1 MSASTRR
8 SPTGLPSTFTLEG
21 REKNVPCYDA
31 KAAAL
36 KMDAPLPE
44 GWEIR
49 QSKAG
54 KDYLAP
60 PRQPGFGGGGG
71 GRREMSPSERSEIRA
86 EVALKAAAEIAPH
99 LTSPGLLENTLQCAD
114 LFYEWITKFSSGAAA
129 TSLPPAGTAGGAPA
143 SPPLSAPPAMTEGGT
158 TGAVTGEGTAS
169 VPPSLSAEEFFGK
182 PCECGGTIWKPAP
195 VGGFSVCVGCLNA
208 EKSKEVQL

>member
-1 MSASTRR
+1 MNVTAVETRAW
-8 SPTGLPSTFTLEG
+8 TKDDGTEVTTYWVTLEG

-36 KMDAPLPE
+36 KLDAPLPE
-44 GWEIR
+44 GWEIK
-49 QSKAG
+49 QAKSSG
-54 KDYLAP
+54 KDFLAP
-60 PRQPGFGGGGG
+60 PRAPSGGGGWKQAPRDEAG
-71 GRREMSPSERSEIRA
+71 MSWGNALNVSVAALASGLNIDEVLHNARIIFQEGR
-86 EVALKAAAEIAPH
+86 AL
-99 LTSPGLLENTLQCAD
+99 L
-114 LFYEWITKFSSGAAA
+114 
-129 TSLPPAGTAGGAPA
+129 GTAGGAPA
-143 SPPLSAPPAMTEGGT
+143 SPPLSAPPATTEGGT

-208 EKSKEVQL
+208 EKTKQVQL